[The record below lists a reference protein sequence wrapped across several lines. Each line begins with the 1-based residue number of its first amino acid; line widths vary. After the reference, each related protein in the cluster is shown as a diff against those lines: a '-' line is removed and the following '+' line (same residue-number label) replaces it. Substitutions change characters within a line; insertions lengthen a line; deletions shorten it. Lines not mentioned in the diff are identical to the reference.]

1 MKANGDREIVG
12 VVRAVRVGGP
22 EADLRPEIFTPAS
35 RTQGFGATMFL
46 KTSGA
51 AGEHRAGVR
60 QIVRDVLPT
69 VIVPQPETMET
80 MYGRLIAQ
88 RRFNMIVLALF
99 GGLAIVIAAVGIYG
113 VMTYLVTQRT
123 QEIGIRMALGAKP
136 AQVVRMVLGRAAI
149 LMLAGTALGV
159 IGGWMLSQVRRNRS
173 CSRLSRTTSSFT
185 QPRPPSCWPPAS
197 SPPSC
202 RPDGRRESTRWKC
215 SGNDGSPVV
224 TRRHL
229 SLPVVT
235 CLYNSDPQS

>member
-46 KTSGA
+46 KTSVPPESIA
-51 AGEHRAGVR
+51 PAVR
-60 QIVRDVLPT
+60 QVVRDVLPT

-80 MYGRLIAQ
+80 MYGKLIAQ

-113 VMTYLVTQRT
+113 VMNYLVTQRT

-136 AQVVRMVLGRAAI
+136 AQVVQMVLGRAAI
-149 LMLAGTALGV
+149 LMLAGTTLGM
-159 IGGWMLSQVRRNRS
+159 IGGWMLSRYVQSFLFQVEPHDVVVYAGAAALLLATGLVAAFLPARRA
-173 CSRLSRTTSSFT
+173 SRI
-185 QPRPPSCWPPAS
+185 
-197 SPPSC
+197 
-202 RPDGRRESTRWKC
+202 
-215 SGNDGSPVV
+215 
-224 TRRHL
+224 
-229 SLPVVT
+229 
-235 CLYNSDPQS
+235 DPMEVLR